1 MKRLINSITGL
12 VAVCNGTTLETIMS
26 TDFTLHAKG
35 REDTGKGA
43 SRRLRRL
50 AGEIPAIVYGGK
62 KDPVMLTLLH
72 KDVAKAL
79 ENEAFYSHIVSLDV
93 DGSSEDV
100 ILKDVQR
107 HPAKKLILH
116 LDFLRVSKMTK
127 LHTKVPLHFINE
139 DVSVGVKTGGGI
151 VAHTMTELDIMCLPK
166 DLPEYIE
173 VDMSDV
179 ELGQIVHISN
189 IKLPKG
195 VESVA
200 LSHGSDHDLSVATIN
215 KPKAAPVEGEVAPAA
230 SIDNTESG
238 DDSNEGAS
246 EE

>member
-1 MKRLINSITGL
+1 
-12 VAVCNGTTLETIMS
+12 MS

-50 AGEIPAIVYGGK
+50 AAEIPAIVYGGK
-62 KDPVMLTLLH
+62 TAPAKISMNH

-79 ENEAFYSHIVSLDV
+79 ENEAFYSHIIALEI
-93 DGSSEDV
+93 DGKSQDV

-107 HPAKKLILH
+107 HPAKNLILH
-116 LDFLRVSKMTK
+116 MDFLRVSKNTA
-127 LHTKVPLHFINE
+127 LQTRAPLHFINE
-139 DVSVGVKTGGGI
+139 DICAGVKLGGGI
-151 VAHTMTELDIMCLPK
+151 IAHSMTELDITCLPA

-173 VDMSDV
+173 VDMTDV
-179 ELGQIVHISN
+179 ELGQTLHISD
-189 IKLPKG
+189 ITLPKG

-200 LSHGSDHDLSVATIN
+200 LSHGPDHDLPVATIN
-215 KPKAAPVEGEVAPAA
+215 KPKAASAEDQGSAPEAA
-230 SIDNTESG
+230 
-238 DDSNEGAS
+238 DDSDKDGAS

>member
-1 MKRLINSITGL
+1 
-12 VAVCNGTTLETIMS
+12 MS

-116 LDFLRVSKMTK
+116 LDFLRVSKTTK

>member
-1 MKRLINSITGL
+1 
-12 VAVCNGTTLETIMS
+12 MS

-62 KDPVMLTLLH
+62 KAAAQISLSQ
-72 KDVAKAL
+72 KDVTKAL
-79 ENEAFYSHIVSLDV
+79 ENEAFYSHVISLDV
-93 DGSSEDV
+93 DGKSEDV
-100 ILKDVQR
+100 IIKDLQR
-107 HPAKKLILH
+107 HPAKAFVMH
-116 LDFLRVSKMTK
+116 MDFFRVSKTTK
-127 LHTKVPLHFINE
+127 LQTRAPLHFINE
-139 DVSVGVKTGGGI
+139 EACVGVKLGGGLI
-151 VAHTMTELDIMCLPK
+151 AHSMTDLEISCLPK

-173 VDMSDV
+173 VDMADV
-179 ELGQIVHISN
+179 EIGQTVHLSD

-200 LSHGSDHDLSVATIN
+200 LSHGDDHDLPVAAVN
-215 KPKAAPVEGEVAPAA
+215 KPKAVEEISDEAPEAPE
-230 SIDNTESG
+230 TEE
-238 DDSNEGAS
+238 DSAEEAS